1 MPAPPAPKTAL
12 FSKRTRW
19 NATPNRLAAALETC
33 KRQGRPVLGLT
44 ESNPTVAGFEY
55 DYRAIQQALADPAA
69 ATYAPHALGLPAA
82 RQAVAEYYA
91 ERGVAVPS
99 HRVWLTTGSSEGYSH
114 LFRLLADP
122 GDEILSPV
130 PSYPLLGLLADI
142 NDVQL
147 VRYPL
152 LYDHG
157 WQLDLDALAAAIT
170 SRSRTIVIVSPNNP
184 TGSLLSARELSGLIE
199 LARARGLAIIADE
212 VFADYVWKGEQPG
225 EAQGTVEDQPGSGIL
240 GAAGAGAEPA
250 VAPPPGEERHERAPS
265 LAAADDCLTF
275 TLNGLSKIAA
285 LPQMKLGW
293 IVANG
298 PPEMVSAAL
307 ERADVIA
314 DTYLSVATPV
324 QQAASRLLKLAKPI
338 QGRIL
343 ERIRQNLRSLDSRL
357 AEKGS
362 PCSRL
367 RAEAGWYAV
376 LRIPNI
382 RSDEEW
388 AVELLE
394 QDGVYVHPGRL
405 FDFAEGGYLVI
416 SLIVRPEAFRKGIR
430 HLLQRI
436 EKQA

>member
-1 MPAPPAPKTAL
+1 L
-12 FSKRTRW
+12 D
-19 NATPNRLAAALETC
+19 
-33 KRQGRPVLGLT
+33 LT

-55 DYRAIQQALADPAA
+55 DHPAIQRALTDPAA

-91 ERGVAVPS
+91 ERSVVVPS
-99 HRVWLTTGSSEGYSH
+99 HRVGLTTGSSEGYSH
-114 LFRLLADP
+114 LFRLLTNP

-130 PSYPLLGLLADI
+130 PSYPLLDLLADI

-152 LYDHG
+152 FYDHG

-170 SRSRTIVIVSPNNP
+170 SRSRAIVVVSPNNP
-184 TGSLLSARELSGLIE
+184 TGSLLGARELSGLVE

-212 VFADYVWKGEQPG
+212 VFADYVWKREQPG
-225 EAQGTVEDQPGSGIL
+225 EAHGTVEDQAGSDIL
-240 GAAGAGAEPA
+240 GAAGVGAEPA
-250 VAPPPGEERHERAPS
+250 VSPSPGEELHERAPS
-265 LAAADDCLTF
+265 LTAVDECLTF

-298 PPEMVSAAL
+298 PAEMVSAAL
-307 ERADVIA
+307 ERAEVIA
-314 DTYLSVATPV
+314 DTYLSVGTPV
-324 QQAASRLLKLAKPI
+324 QQAAPELLKLAKPI
-338 QGRIL
+338 QEQLL
-343 ERIRQNLRSLDSRL
+343 ERIRQNLRFLDSCL
-357 AEKGS
+357 AERDS
-362 PCSRL
+362 RCSRL

-376 LRIPNI
+376 LRIPSI
-382 RSDEEW
+382 GSDEDW

-405 FDFAEGGYLVI
+405 FDFTEGGYLII
-416 SLIVRPEAFRKGIR
+416 SLIVRPAAFQEGIR
-430 HLLQRI
+430 KVLKR
-436 EKQA
+436 ANRA

>member
-1 MPAPPAPKTAL
+1 MFA
-12 FSKRTRW
+12 KRTRW
-19 NATPNRLAAALETC
+19 NTTPNRLAAALEAC
-33 KRQGRPVLGLT
+33 QRQGRGVLDLT
-44 ESNPTVAGFEY
+44 ESNPTTAGFEY

-69 ATYAPHALGLPAA
+69 ATYEPHALGLPAA

-91 ERGVAVPS
+91 ERGVVVRS
-99 HRVWLTTGSSEGYSH
+99 HRIWLTTGSSEGYSH

-130 PSYPLLGLLADI
+130 PSYPLLDLLADI
-142 NDVQL
+142 NDVRL

-152 LYDHG
+152 IYDHG

-170 SRSRTIVIVSPNNP
+170 SRSRAIVVVSPNNP
-184 TGSLLSARELSGLIE
+184 TGSSLRARELSRLTG

-212 VFADYVWKGEQPG
+212 VFADYVWNREQPG
-225 EAQGTVEDQPGSGIL
+225 EAHGTSEDQAGSDIL
-240 GAAGAGAEPA
+240 GNAGAGAEPA
-250 VAPPPGEERHERAPS
+250 VSPPRGEELHGRAPS
-265 LAAADDCLTF
+265 LAAVDDCLTF

-285 LPQMKLGW
+285 APQMKLGW
-293 IVANG
+293 IVVNG
-298 PPEMVSAAL
+298 PAEMVSAAL
-307 ERADVIA
+307 ERAEVIA
-314 DTYLSVATPV
+314 DTYLSVGTPV
-324 QQAASRLLKLAKPI
+324 QMAASRLLKLAKPI

-343 ERIRQNLRSLDSRL
+343 ERIHRNLRFLDACL
-357 AEKGS
+357 AEEVS

-376 LRIPNI
+376 LRIPHI

-405 FDFAEGGYLVI
+405 FDFTEGAHLVI
-416 SLIVRPEAFRKGIR
+416 SLIVRPEAFQKGVR
-430 HLLQRI
+430 RLLQRI

>member
-1 MPAPPAPKTAL
+1 MD
-12 FSKRTRW
+12 
-19 NATPNRLAAALETC
+19 
-33 KRQGRPVLGLT
+33 LT
-44 ESNPTVAGFEY
+44 ESNPTKAGFQY
-55 DYRAIQQALADPAA
+55 DYRAIQQAVADPAA

-91 ERGVAVPS
+91 ERSVAVS
-99 HRVWLTTGSSEGYSH
+99 SRRVWLTTGSSDGYSH

-130 PSYPLLGLLADI
+130 PSYPLLDLLADL
-142 NDVQL
+142 NDVKL

-152 LYDHG
+152 LYDYG
-157 WQLDLDALAAAIT
+157 WQLDLNALAAAIT
-170 SRSRTIVIVSPNNP
+170 SRSRAIVVVSPNNP

-199 LARARGLAIIADE
+199 LARAHGLAIISDE
-212 VFADYVWKGEQPG
+212 VFADYVWKHEQQR
-225 EAQGTVEDQPGSGIL
+225 EAHGTVEDQSGSGNL
-240 GAAGAGAEPA
+240 GAADAGAEPA
-250 VAPPPGEERHERAPS
+250 VAPPPGEELHERAPS
-265 LAAADDCLTF
+265 LATVDDCLTF

-298 PPEMVSAAL
+298 PAEMVSAAL
-307 ERADVIA
+307 ERAEVIA
-314 DTYLSVATPV
+314 DTYLSVGTPV
-324 QQAASRLLKLAKPI
+324 QQAASRLLKLAKAV

-343 ERIRQNLRSLDSRL
+343 ERIHQNLRFLDSCL
-357 AEKGS
+357 AGDLCA
-362 PCSRL
+362 CSRL

-382 RSDEEW
+382 GSDEEW

-394 QDGVYVHPGRL
+394 QDGVFVHPGRL
-405 FDFAEGGYLVI
+405 FDFTEGGYLVI
-416 SLIVRPEAFRKGIR
+416 SLIVRPEAFQKGIR

-436 EKQA
+436 EKEA

>member
-1 MPAPPAPKTAL
+1 MPAPAPKTAL

-19 NATPNRLAAALETC
+19 NTTPNRLAAALETC
-33 KRQGRPVLGLT
+33 KRQGRPVLDLT

-55 DYRAIQQALADPAA
+55 DYRAIQQALADSAA
-69 ATYAPHALGLPAA
+69 STYAPHALGLPAA

-91 ERGVAVPS
+91 ERDVAVPS

-130 PSYPLLGLLADI
+130 PSYPLLDLLADI

-170 SRSRTIVIVSPNNP
+170 SRSRAIVVVSPNNP
-184 TGSLLSARELSGLIE
+184 TGSLLSARQLSGLIE

-212 VFADYVWKGEQPG
+212 VFADYVWKHEQPG
-225 EAQGTVEDQPGSGIL
+225 EAHGTVEDQAGSDIL

-250 VAPPPGEERHERAPS
+250 VSPPPGEELQERAPS

-298 PPEMVSAAL
+298 PAEMVSAAL
-307 ERADVIA
+307 ERAEVIA

-343 ERIRQNLRSLDSRL
+343 ERIRQNLRFLDSCL
-357 AEKGS
+357 AKEGS

-367 RAEAGWYAV
+367 QAEAGWYAV

-388 AVELLE
+388 AVELLD